1 MEKIDKKNKK
11 EMAGRYSA
19 PPLKLDRIEIHNS
32 RKTPL
37 GQHISYDVVLSDVTL
52 KEVSETVERLN
63 KMVG

>member
-37 GQHISYDVVLSDVTL
+37 GKQLSYTVVLTNVTM
-52 KEVSETVERLN
+52 EEISETVERLN
-63 KMVG
+63 KMEG